1 MSPSEIK
8 PQESIAQ
15 HLEEVRRLLSRQRIV
30 EGMVHRQDM
39 PKHELVES
47 LVHKQ
52 NLAELRQKLDTLD
65 IRALAQVLH
74 ALPQPDRLSI
84 LELLAPERIG
94 EALQQVPPSTR
105 EAVLPEMDRDQLAAI
120 LAGMDRDRLA
130 SFAARM
136 PQPALDAIY
145 AVLEEERQQE
155 LQASLTH
162 MLHPSIGALKAFV
175 LSSGRLVQLPS
186 LTPEDLRRPD
196 VVWVDMVNPS
206 DEERELVQRAF
217 RLELPEDEELLD
229 LEESARCYAD
239 EHGLHISSF
248 FLHKDAEVTS
258 NVTVSFVFNAGR
270 LLTIRQEEL
279 AVFRLFRLRA
289 RVQPGFVSSAQD
301 ILLAIYDVAVEYDA
315 DMLEEIYTELEPI
328 SQSVLNREEEM
339 TDLRMGE
346 TVAKLAAYE
355 DINGKVRLDLMDT
368 RRALSFLLRS
378 RTLSSEQEANLRE
391 ILRDLESLN
400 NHTGFLFDKIN
411 FLLDAV
417 MGLINLAQNKIIKI
431 FSIASVVF
439 LPPTLVA
446 SVYGMNFQYMPELA
460 QKWGYPWAIALMIVS
475 GISPYLFFKR
485 KGWL

>member
-1 MSPSEIK
+1 MSPSENQS
-8 PQESIAQ
+8 QEILAQ
-15 HLEEVRRLLSRQRIV
+15 HLEEVRRQLSRQRLV
-30 EGMVHRQDM
+30 EDLVHRQDM
-39 PKHELVES
+39 PRHELVET

-52 NLAELRQKLDTLD
+52 NLAELQHKLEMLDAATLAH
-65 IRALAQVLH
+65 ILH
-74 ALPQPDRLSI
+74 HLPQPDRLI
-84 LELLAPERIG
+84 TLALIAPESV
-94 EALQQVPPSTR
+94 ADVLLQTPAATR
-105 EAVLPEMDRDQLAAI
+105 EALLPEMNHDLLAAI
-120 LAGMDRDRLA
+120 VDTLDNQQLANLAARLA
-130 SFAARM
+130 
-136 PQPALDAIY
+136 QPAQDAIY
-145 AVLEEERQQE
+145 GVLDEARHADFHAALAH
-155 LQASLTH
+155 LQL
-162 MLHPSIGALKAFV
+162 PSMSALKAFV
-175 LSSGRLVQLPS
+175 FSAGRLVQLPS
-186 LTPEDLRRPD
+186 LTPEDLARPD
-196 VVWVDMVNPS
+196 IVWVDMVNPS

-248 FLHKDAEVTS
+248 FLHKDADVTS

-301 ILLAIYDVAVEYDA
+301 ILLAIYDAAVEYDA

-328 SQSVLNREEEM
+328 SQSVLNRQEEM
-339 TDLRMGE
+339 TDQRMAE
-346 TVAKLAAYE
+346 TVARLAAYE

-378 RTLSSEQEANLRE
+378 RTLSADQENTLRE
-391 ILRDLESLN
+391 VLRDLESLN

-411 FLLDAV
+411 FLMDAV

-446 SVYGMNFQYMPELA
+446 SIYGMNFQYMPELA
-460 QKWGYPWAIALMIVS
+460 QVWGYPAALVLMVFS
-475 GISPYLFFKR
+475 GFAPYWYFRR

>member
-1 MSPSEIK
+1 MSPSENKI
-8 PQESIAQ
+8 QENVAQ

-30 EGMVHRQDM
+30 EDMVQRQDM

-52 NLAELRQKLDTLD
+52 NLAELEHKLATLD
-65 IRALAQVLH
+65 ARSLAHVLH
-74 ALPQPDRLSI
+74 ALPQPDRLAV
-84 LELLAPERIG
+84 LPLLGPGQAS
-94 EALQQVPPSTR
+94 EALQLTPAATR
-105 EAVLPEMDRDQLAAI
+105 EAVLPEMDRGQLETI
-120 LAGMDRDRLA
+120 VAGMEKDRLTA
-130 SFAARM
+130 FAARM

-145 AVLEEERQQE
+145 AVLDEERHQE
-155 LQASLTH
+155 LQTALTH
-162 MLHPSIGALKAFV
+162 LLHPSVGSLKAFV
-175 LSSGRLVQLPS
+175 LNAGRLVQLQA

-248 FLHKDAEVTS
+248 FLHKDSEDTS

-301 ILLAIYDVAVEYDA
+301 ILLAIYDAAVEYDA

-339 TDLRMGE
+339 TDQRMAE
-346 TVAKLAAYE
+346 TVARLAAYE

-378 RTLSSEQEANLRE
+378 RTLSSDQEANLRE

-411 FLLDAV
+411 FLMDAV

-446 SVYGMNFQYMPELA
+446 SIYGMNFQHMPELA
-460 QKWGYPWAIALMIVS
+460 QSWGYPFALVLMVFS
-475 GISPYLFFKR
+475 GFAPYWFFRR

>member
-1 MSPSEIK
+1 MSPSENQ
-8 PQESIAQ
+8 PQESLAQ

-30 EGMVHRQDM
+30 QDMVHRQDM
-39 PKHELVES
+39 PRHELVET

-52 NLAELRQKLDTLD
+52 NLAELQHKLETLESATLAHILHHLPQADRLITLALMAPERVGEVLQQTPAVTREALLPEMNRDLLASLVDTLD
-65 IRALAQVLH
+65 DQ
-74 ALPQPDRLSI
+74 
-84 LELLAPERIG
+84 
-94 EALQQVPPSTR
+94 
-105 EAVLPEMDRDQLAAI
+105 QLASLSA
-120 LAGMDRDRLA
+120 RLA
-130 SFAARM
+130 
-136 PQPALDAIY
+136 QPALDAIY
-145 AVLEEERQQE
+145 GVLEESRHPTFQAALIQQ
-155 LQASLTH
+155 QQPTMS
-162 MLHPSIGALKAFV
+162 ALKAFV
-175 LSSGRLVQLPS
+175 FNAGRLVQLPS
-186 LTPEDLRRPD
+186 LTPEDLTRPD
-196 VVWVDMVNPS
+196 IVWVDMVNPS

-248 FLHKDAEVTS
+248 FLHKDVEVTS

-289 RVQPGFVSSAQD
+289 RVQPGFVTTAQD
-301 ILLAIYDVAVEYDA
+301 ILLAIYDAAVEYDA

-328 SQSVLNREEEM
+328 SQSVLNRQEEM
-339 TDLRMGE
+339 TDQRMGE
-346 TVAKLAAYE
+346 TVSKLAAYE

-378 RTLSSEQEANLRE
+378 RSLSAEQEANLRE

-400 NHTGFLFDKIN
+400 NHTGFLFEKIN
-411 FLLDAV
+411 FLMDAV

-446 SVYGMNFQYMPELA
+446 SIYGMNFQFMPELA
-460 QKWGYPWAIALMIVS
+460 QVWGYPFALIIMVFS
-475 GISPYLFFKR
+475 GFAPYWYFRR

>member
-1 MSPSEIK
+1 MSPSENK
-8 PQESIAQ
+8 QQENITL

-30 EGMVHRQDM
+30 EDMVHRQDM
-39 PKHELVES
+39 PKHDLVES

-52 NLAELRQKLDTLD
+52 NLAELQHKLDTLD
-65 IRALAQVLH
+65 ARTISHILH
-74 ALPQPDRLSI
+74 ALPQTDRLAT
-84 LELLAPERIG
+84 LGLLSPERAG
-94 EALQQVPPSTR
+94 EALLHATAATR
-105 EAVLPEMDRDQLAAI
+105 EAVLPEMDRDQLTAI
-120 LAGMDRDRLA
+120 VAGMDKAQLTT
-130 SFAARM
+130 FATRM

-145 AVLEEERQQE
+145 AVLDEERHQE
-155 LQASLTH
+155 LQAALTH
-162 MLHPSIGALKAFV
+162 LLHPSVGSLKAFV
-175 LSSGRLVQLPS
+175 LNAGRLVQLQS

-196 VVWVDMVNPS
+196 VVWVDMVDPS

-248 FLHKDAEVTS
+248 FLHKDGEDTS

-301 ILLAIYDVAVEYDA
+301 ILLAIYDAAVEYDA

-339 TDLRMGE
+339 TDQRMAE

-378 RTLSSEQEANLRE
+378 RTLSADQEGNLRE

-411 FLLDAV
+411 FLMDAV

-446 SVYGMNFQYMPELA
+446 SMYGMNFQHMPELA
-460 QKWGYPWAIALMIVS
+460 QAWGYPWAIALMIVS
-475 GISPYLFFKR
+475 GIAPYWFFKR